1 MSFLFLFF
9 APLVSF
15 LSAKHGVLSGDI
27 FFFSAMTLIP
37 EVIIWPPSIFGLTA
51 EYAATLKLYSGYEAM

>member
-15 LSAKHGVLSGDI
+15 LSTKHGVLSGDN
-27 FFFSAMTLIP
+27 FFFSAMILLP
-37 EVIIWPPSIFGLTA
+37 KVIIWPPSTFGLAA
-51 EYAATLKLYSGYEAM
+51 EYLATLKLYSGYEAM

>member
-15 LSAKHGVLSGDI
+15 LSTKHGVLSGDN
-27 FFFSAMTLIP
+27 FFSAMILLP
-37 EVIIWPPSIFGLTA
+37 KVKIWPPSIFGLTA
-51 EYAATLKLYSGYEAM
+51 EYPATLKLYSGYEAM